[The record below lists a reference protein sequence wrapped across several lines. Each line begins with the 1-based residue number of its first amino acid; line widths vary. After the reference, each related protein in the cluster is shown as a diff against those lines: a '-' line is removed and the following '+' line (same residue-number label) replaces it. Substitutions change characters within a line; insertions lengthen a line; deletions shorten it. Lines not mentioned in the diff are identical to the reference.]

1 MSNRRTDRESHWRS
15 LVQRQIE
22 SGLSIAAFCRQESLS
37 APSFYAWKR
46 KLKERD
52 FPPVENGPEG
62 GAAHSRGQLVPVR
75 IESSVPVASVRIFL
89 PQGAWID
96 TPSNIDRRALVE
108 MLEALR
114 EARLC

>member
-1 MSNRRTDRESHWRS
+1 MSNRRSDRESHWRS
-15 LVQRQIE
+15 VVQRQEE
-22 SGLSIAAFCRQESLS
+22 SGLSIAAFCRLESLS

-46 KLKERD
+46 KFKERG
-52 FPPVENGPEG
+52 PHPVESGPQG
-62 GAAHSRGQLVPVR
+62 RAANSIGQLVPVR

-96 TPSNIDRRALVE
+96 APSNIDRRALVE